1 MVGSPCEGSGLNP
14 GALYVLKEGEFSV
27 EGQVRGIK
35 DSRPE
40 QPHHMCFKKWTSSTM
55 GDQFYRVQAPDGQ
68 VSCGGSGNK
77 DWEHFR
83 VRGDHDLAI
92 KRQTNLETP

>member
-1 MVGSPCEGSGLNP
+1 
-14 GALYVLKEGEFSV
+14 
-27 EGQVRGIK
+27 
-35 DSRPE
+35 
-40 QPHHMCFKKWTSSTM
+40 M